1 MQKEGRENM
10 IRKREGKKKTT
21 FQVYVRYTDRFGEKR
36 SYSRSGFLKKRDA
49 RLHELA
55 ILKQIAE
62 DIDPQ
67 RNNDKRTV
75 NDVFFEYMKL
85 EDKRYRIS
93 TKKAYL
99 SKYHKHIEN
108 SIGKQPIASIR
119 YRDLQQF
126 FYSLEENSRTLNL
139 DIRKLVNVVFH
150 YALREEYID
159 KDPTKFIKV
168 IGKESKVKKKV
179 ITEAELEKIIN
190 ALRTSKKAKDR
201 FMYES
206 YCIAIYI
213 GYYTGLRISEILALQ
228 KDDFDFLNMEVSITK
243 RLESKDTEKGLYITD
258 RLKSHASR
266 SVLPICER
274 LKDIL
279 FDWFMNNPYDWV
291 CCNGKGEFLRYEL
304 FDRTVRQHANE
315 LGIEFHSHMLRHS
328 FVSNLVKHN
337 VSPKITSELTRHA
350 NVSTTLNIYAHADEQ
365 EKRKA
370 IDITFA
376 SKLKEYDVNYAAS
389 SMYEMILN
397 LNRVKSIKLNMV
409 QYEAFYGNGSYEF
422 VSA

>member
-1 MQKEGRENM
+1 
-10 IRKREGKKKTT
+10 
-21 FQVYVRYTDRFGEKR
+21 
-36 SYSRSGFLKKRDA
+36 
-49 RLHELA
+49 
-55 ILKQIAE
+55 
-62 DIDPQ
+62 
-67 RNNDKRTV
+67 
-75 NDVFFEYMKL
+75 
-85 EDKRYRIS
+85 
-93 TKKAYL
+93 
-99 SKYHKHIEN
+99 
-108 SIGKQPIASIR
+108 
-119 YRDLQQF
+119 
-126 FYSLEENSRTLNL
+126 
-139 DIRKLVNVVFH
+139 
-150 YALREEYID
+150 
-159 KDPTKFIKV
+159 
-168 IGKESKVKKKV
+168 
-179 ITEAELEKIIN
+179 
-190 ALRTSKKAKDR
+190 
-201 FMYES
+201 MYES

-337 VSPKITSELTRHA
+337 VSPKIISELTRHA

-376 SKLKEYDVNYAAS
+376 SKLKEYDVNYTAN